1 MPIKQGA
8 YPAEFR
14 QQIVELAKAGRSHS
28 DLAREFGCHATSIGT
43 WVRQSQVDATGDS
56 SPDAPLATSE
66 RQELTALRRELR
78 QVKQERDILAKATAW
93 FAHKSEVDTPSIR

>member
-28 DLAREFGCHATSIGT
+28 DLAKEFGCHASSIGA
-43 WVRQSQVDATGDS
+43 WVRQS
-56 SPDAPLATSE
+56 
-66 RQELTALRRELR
+66 
-78 QVKQERDILAKATAW
+78 
-93 FAHKSEVDTPSIR
+93 

>member
-28 DLAREFGCHATSIGT
+28 DLAKEFGCHATSIGA
-43 WVRQSQVDATGDS
+43 WVRQSQIDAAGNTAA
-56 SPDAPLATSE
+56 PDAPLTTLE
-66 RQELTALRRELR
+66 RIVNRPGFPR
-78 QVKQERDILAKATAW
+78 
-93 FAHKSEVDTPSIR
+93 HY

>member
-28 DLAREFGCHATSIGT
+28 DLAREFWLPRNQHRHLGASKPSGCN
-43 WVRQSQVDATGDS
+43 W
-56 SPDAPLATSE
+56 
-66 RQELTALRRELR
+66 
-78 QVKQERDILAKATAW
+78 
-93 FAHKSEVDTPSIR
+93 